1 MTEEET
7 NHLNQTVQL
16 NNQHDELL
24 SKLIADHKKEIEE
37 KEEQKKNLQE
47 ELNKME
53 HDNKIRRDSKENE
66 EWERIDYIKEKNKAD
81 LYKAT

>member
-1 MTEEET
+1 MQELRQAMTEEET

-53 HDNKIRRDSKENE
+53 HDNKIK
-66 EWERIDYIKEKNKAD
+66 
-81 LYKAT
+81 